1 MITKGVIKQVT
12 VLSQHMITKGV
23 IKQITAWSQHMITK
37 GVIKQVTAWSQHM
50 ITKGVIKQ
58 VIAWSQHMITKG
70 VIKQVTVLSQHMITK
85 GVIKQVTAWS
95 QHMITKG
102 VIKQGTAWSQH
113 MITKGVIKQ
122 ITAWSQHMI
131 TKGEEWE
138 EEKDQEDECSWWMTS
153 NLKSVFRDH
162 QGEVGWTLV
171 TIALAEFVGTAL
183 LIFFTCLSSLVG
195 MSQEPPVPLQVA
207 LCSGLT
213 VAIIIQ
219 VYSFSRGHHIG
230 LDALLMG
237 TVGKRNLPVPD
248 KLSHNLYRK
257 PFRGDPREMFSLL
270 GQSIFGHISAAHLN
284 PAVSIAAVVLEQIN
298 IPLAIVYIVS
308 ECSGA
313 IVGFGLLK
321 VELEEVNPHLRG
333 RRMENHLGKTTP
345 SSPDRDSNLDLP
357 ILSSRDQHD
366 KRALLPGRIMNE
378 ASPNGTC
385 CEMCVTKPHQD
396 LTLLQAV
403 VMEGIVTATLILTVC
418 ATWDARNENKQDSIP
433 LKFGFLVTTVAAVEG
448 PFTGASMNPARSL
461 GPAVWTG
468 VWTSHWIYWAGPIG
482 AAIIVSFL
490 YKNVF
495 NNKFLIW
502 RPEHN
507 DLHKH
512 NETTTK
518 QSSAK
523 LEHGHVR
530 KEVAGI

>member
-1 MITKGVIKQVT
+1 M
-12 VLSQHMITKGV
+12 LLF
-23 IKQITAWSQHMITK
+23 A
-37 GVIKQVTAWSQHM
+37 
-50 ITKGVIKQ
+50 
-58 VIAWSQHMITKG
+58 
-70 VIKQVTVLSQHMITK
+70 
-85 GVIKQVTAWS
+85 
-95 QHMITKG
+95 
-102 VIKQGTAWSQH
+102 
-113 MITKGVIKQ
+113 
-122 ITAWSQHMI
+122 
-131 TKGEEWE
+131 
-138 EEKDQEDECSWWMTS
+138 D
-153 NLKSVFRDH
+153 LKSVFRDH

-195 MSQEPPVPLQVA
+195 MSQDPPVPLQVA

-219 VYSFSRGHHIG
+219 VYSFGRGHHIS

-321 VELEEVNPHLRG
+321 
-333 RRMENHLGKTTP
+333 
-345 SSPDRDSNLDLP
+345 
-357 ILSSRDQHD
+357 
-366 KRALLPGRIMNE
+366 ALLPGRIMNE